1 MTRILTLLQRYP
13 PTNLTALLNSP
24 GRPGDACLPKVPRV
38 LSCEEGRP
46 TPYPMGH
53 PGLCAQGP
61 WGRGLPSPGH
71 HPLPPWMPLL
81 VSDPAGPEAGYTH
94 SSPSPCPSAP
104 FAATPAHVPQGL
116 ADPLVPSKVKVHLQP
131 PSEGSPRL
139 ALVSGVAAFAQRV
152 LDLPPATCRLSTPV
166 HLSPGLRSLALSCWG
181 RPSKRQT

>member
-1 MTRILTLLQRYP
+1 MRKEGPLHTQWATLGSVLKDPGAGAFPAQG
-13 PTNLTALLNSP
+13 TSP
-24 GRPGDACLPKVPRV
+24 CLPGV
-38 LSCEEGRP
+38 
-46 TPYPMGH
+46 
-53 PGLCAQGP
+53 
-61 WGRGLPSPGH
+61 
-71 HPLPPWMPLL
+71 PLL

-94 SSPSPCPSAP
+94 SSPTPCPSAP